1 MESVPPNMTSLGTS
15 TTNTTEMDVHAII
28 TAEHDPSPYH
38 PFTSIQ
44 ECQEVMTKT
53 AMTGYK
59 YVHHGGQHGE
69 KTMRFLADLYKNPDA
84 MSDDNTSRL
93 VFKTLYKNNRD
104 AVGEAMSGKK
114 RIERKM
120 KLADRLRAKLE
131 AKKKSK

>member
-1 MESVPPNMTSLGTS
+1 
-15 TTNTTEMDVHAII
+15 MDVQAII
-28 TAEHDPSPYH
+28 TAEHDPQPYH

-53 AMTGYK
+53 ALTGYK
-59 YVHHGGQHGE
+59 FVTHGGQHGE

-84 MSDDNTSRL
+84 MSDDTTARL
-93 VFKTLYKNNRD
+93 VFKTLYKDDRD

-120 KLADRLRAKLE
+120 KLALRLRKKLE
-131 AKKKSK
+131 KKKSK